1 MHRAEVRIIE
11 NQFESSTPVNISD
24 WERNQLLLK
33 YGYSQN
39 QLSPNQTHNNQP
51 SPTSDLSYGE
61 LMALEDRKYYD
72 SLNQYKQDPKPQS
85 YTIDNDRIQYN
96 ESRHSSMDVDGLNF
110 GLEIQIFSDMK
121 INR

>member
-1 MHRAEVRIIE
+1 MQRAEVRIIE

-39 QLSPNQTHNNQP
+39 QVSLNNPPFIHPN
-51 SPTSDLSYGE
+51 PTSDLSYGE

-72 SLNQYKQDPKPQS
+72 RLNQNNQVPKPQS

-96 ESRHSSMDVDGLNF
+96 ESRYSSMDVDGLNF